1 MAKKLLVIINLF
13 AIDQD
18 VFEADGD
25 NNLKHIASVPIDR
38 IGEMIYSLA
47 GAKDGIEEIEIDG
60 NQDYI
65 QKVGFEVLE
74 GLEKLYSNKNVRVKL
89 NGEVFNK

>member
-1 MAKKLLVIINLF
+1 MAKKLLVMINMF
-13 AIDQD
+13 AMNQD

-25 NNLKHIASVPIDR
+25 NFKHVASVPVDR

-47 GAKDGIEEIEIDG
+47 NAKDGIDEIEIDG
-60 NQDYI
+60 DQNYI
-65 QKVGFEVLE
+65 QKIGFEVLE

>member
-1 MAKKLLVIINLF
+1 MAKKLCVNIDMFTINQNIF
-13 AIDQD
+13 I
-18 VFEADGD
+18 ADD
-25 NNLKHIASVPIDR
+25 DKVKLIASVPVDR
-38 IGEMIYSLA
+38 VGEIVYSLA

-74 GLEKLYSNKNVRVKL
+74 GLEELYSNKNVRVKL

>member
-1 MAKKLLVIINLF
+1 MAKKLLVNINMF
-13 AIDQD
+13 TIDQD
-18 VFEADGD
+18 VFEADDD
-25 NNLKHIASVPIDR
+25 NIKHIASVPIDR
-38 IGEMIYSLA
+38 IGEIIYSLA
-47 GAKDGIEEIEIDG
+47 NAKDSIEEIEIDG

>member
-25 NNLKHIASVPIDR
+25 NLKHIASVPIDR

-47 GAKDGIEEIEIDG
+47 NAKDGIEEIEIDG

-65 QKVGFEVLE
+65 QKVGLEVLE

>member
-1 MAKKLLVIINLF
+1 MAKKLLIMINIF
-13 AIDQD
+13 AVNQD

-25 NNLKHIASVPIDR
+25 NLKHIASVPIDQ
-38 IGEMIYSLA
+38 IGEMVYSLA
-47 GAKDGIEEIEIDG
+47 NAKDGIEEIEIDG

-65 QKVGFEVLE
+65 QKVGLEVLE